1 MHDALNDVTEA
12 LYREGK
18 YQDAAMLGRAALTHA
33 KGVFGEAHPETLR
46 SVNNLAMLYQTQGR
60 YGDAEPLVRRAL
72 TASERVLGE
81 THPDTLDTRLNQI
94 ALLVNQQRLDPALR
108 ALRTLDQR
116 LRALVIQEL
125 DSTEQEAVKLQRLA
139 AESRLQHVVFTLA
152 LAHPDSADAGRL
164 AADVLL
170 RWKRLAADE
179 EAVIARLARTSQD
192 PRALALAQQASSTPW
207 RRRT

>member
-1 MHDALNDVTEA
+1 
-12 LYREGK
+12 
-18 YQDAAMLGRAALTHA
+18 MLGRAALTPA

-94 ALLVNQQRLDPALR
+94 ALLVNQQRLDPA
-108 ALRTLDQR
+108 

>member
-1 MHDALNDVTEA
+1 VHDALNDVTEA

-108 ALRTLDQR
+108 AL
-116 LRALVIQEL
+116 VIQEL